1 MTAFPPSMLA
11 SMKSFLFCGDV
22 GDPIYATEF
31 LEIIAYLKRNEI
43 LVKIVTN
50 GSYKSVDWWDRLGH
64 MLTNADSVTF
74 SVDGWDQASNEL
86 YRVNSNFD
94 SIVTGIKSLRA
105 ASECKIIWSYIV
117 FNFNE
122 HHSIK
127 IKDLA
132 KSLGVDEFVE
142 VHSTKFDGRYA
153 VNGVDPL
160 RPEVV
165 IGESSYHKKR
175 DKLSDRRLTIEI
187 VKQKAAHSWAKCLN
201 WKKEMFINV
210 DGLVFPCPW
219 FNSGYQQNDFV
230 EKYRDRLSIKTRP
243 LSDILADPLWEE
255 FLTRLELFPLE
266 VCSIKC
272 KNDQ

>member
-1 MTAFPPSMLA
+1 MTAFPPTMLA
-11 SMKSFLFCGDV
+11 NMKYFLFCGDV

-31 LEIIAYLKRNEI
+31 LEIIAYLKLNKIR
-43 LVKIVTN
+43 VKIVTN

-64 MLTNADSVTF
+64 MLTSDDTVTF

-86 YRVNSNFD
+86 YRVNSNFE
-94 SIVTGIKSLRA
+94 SIIAGIKSLRA
-105 ASECKIIWSYIV
+105 ASECRIIWSYII

-122 HHSIK
+122 HHTREIK
-127 IKDLA
+127 EVA
-132 KSLGVDEFVE
+132 RGAGVDEFNE
-142 VHSTKFDGRYA
+142 VYSTKFDGQYE

-160 RPEVV
+160 RPEIV
-165 IGESSYHKKR
+165 INVPNYQKK
-175 DKLSDRRLTIEI
+175 KGALSARGMVLDIRY
-187 VKQKAAHSWAKCLN
+187 QKDAHSWAKCLN

-272 KNDQ
+272 RNDR